1 MKWYP
6 KTRPWLIA
14 SMCLLMCG
22 CDWCPGP
29 DDGDGETTP
38 TTYEFTISGEC
49 KATDKD
55 GAEITELELVAGQT
69 VIYCN
74 NWSAQAEVK
83 FSIAGFLPGDVL
95 NMTLEPGACITH
107 VVGTVADGNYAWE
120 LNCQDHPGRGGGP
133 VKVDNPPPGGP

>member
-22 CDWCPGP
+22 CNPCDP
-29 DDGDGETTP
+29 DPEP
-38 TTYEFTISGEC
+38 EPAPSSTTYEFTISGEC
-49 KATDKD
+49 KATDAS
-55 GAEITELELVAGQT
+55 GAEIVELELVAGQT
-69 VIYCN
+69 VEYCN

-83 FSIAGFLPGDVL
+83 FSIAGFLPGDAL

-107 VVGTVADGNYAWE
+107 VVGTVADGDYAWE
-120 LNCQDHPGRGGGP
+120 LNCQDYPGRGGGP
-133 VKVDNPPPGGP
+133 VKVDNPPPGP